1 MIPLIL
7 NVVKN
12 FQVLEEILQ
21 LEKNIRVKCFIKAFE
36 TFNEVV
42 SGCFGNELA
51 ADIAQNIQAFRE
63 AYLSTDATV
72 TPKVHAVFHHVLEF
86 IELKGCGLEIYN
98 EQSTEAL
105 HSSFK
110 QQWERFKVHQTH
122 PMYNHSLLNCVI
134 DYNSKRL

>member
-42 SGCFGNELA
+42 SGCFGDELA
-51 ADIAQNIQAFRE
+51 KDIAQNIQAFRE
-63 AYLSTDATV
+63 AYLSTDPTV

-86 IELKGCGLEIYN
+86 IELKGCGLGVYN
-98 EQSTEAL
+98 QQRLYTP
-105 HSSFK
+105 HSNNNGK
-110 QQWERFKVHQTH
+110 
-122 PMYNHSLLNCVI
+122 
-134 DYNSKRL
+134 DSKCIKHIQCIIILC